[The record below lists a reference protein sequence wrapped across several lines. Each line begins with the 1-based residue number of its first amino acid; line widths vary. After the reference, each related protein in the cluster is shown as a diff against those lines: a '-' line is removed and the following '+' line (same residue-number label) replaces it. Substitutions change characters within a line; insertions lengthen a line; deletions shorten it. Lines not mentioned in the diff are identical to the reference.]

1 MLTRTSLSPRQLQWK
16 IKIRT
21 K

>member
-16 IKIRT
+16 IKIQT